1 MNQEK
6 RPVTLEDLL
15 RLKRV
20 ERPQP
25 EFWSEFDRELRTKQL
40 AALVE
45 KSPWWRGGVSRVLA
59 VWSRYHLPI
68 GASAALAITFVA
80 VRSYHSP
87 ADSTMRASAVQPAPA
102 AVSSGALATAELA
115 PLQSSTALAREATAP
130 DSTAADISSAT
141 LQPTATMATLAPGE
155 ISRLIAGDEQLVSK
169 DVTPSRRH
177 IEANLAA
184 AAAAGSVGNS
194 RLLVPT
200 SGFESRVMP
209 ARAAEPLA
217 KMNSPAAARSA
228 RLLSA
233 MAVSFSSETPLRS
246 NENVARRLSD
256 DQLYDSG
263 VHRFGAKANSL
274 TLKL

>member
-25 EFWSEFDRELRTKQL
+25 EFWSEFDRELRAKQL

-68 GASAALAITFVA
+68 GATAVLALTFVA
-80 VRSYHSP
+80 IRSNHSP
-87 ADSTMRASAVQPAPA
+87 AGSAIQASAVQPAPVA
-102 AVSSGALATAELA
+102 LSSGALATAELA
-115 PLQSSTALAREATAP
+115 PLQSSTAVAREATAA
-130 DSTAADISSAT
+130 DSSAADISSAA

-155 ISRLIAGDEQLVSK
+155 ISRLIAGDEQLLSR

-194 RLLVPT
+194 RLLVPA

-233 MAVSFSSETPLRS
+233 MAVSFSSETPMRS

-263 VHRFGAKANSL
+263 AHRFGAKANSL